1 MLTSTAVRPAVYATH
16 SAVPSTRVVHA
27 RRENGQE
34 RSPAHGLRQPH
45 RLGAQRHHQ
54 QRHGAEE
61 GAAGKGNFLPL
72 GDRLGGG
79 GCRMCSS
86 TTPDI
91 GSRDPLI
98 ARIFCICLFVDCPP
112 CAARLFVCRLCA
124 YLTHPAARCLWLPFG
139 LIASVFRFLFEGDRT
154 PHRAGDDRQ
163 PGHHPQGSHGEG
175 AGEVSCTE
183 ACRIEDVG
191 QIVLHV
197 RVL

>member
-1 MLTSTAVRPAVYATH
+1 MQLTRTAVAAWPLPSPLAPARRDRPPCRLAPFLYFCLKNMLTSTAVRPAVYATH

-61 GAAGKGNFLPL
+61 GAAGKGDFLPL

-98 ARIFCICLFVDCPP
+98 ARIFC
-112 CAARLFVCRLCA
+112 FVCLSTA
-124 YLTHPAARCLWLPFG
+124 P
-139 LIASVFRFLFEGDRT
+139 
-154 PHRAGDDRQ
+154 
-163 PGHHPQGSHGEG
+163 
-175 AGEVSCTE
+175 
-183 ACRIEDVG
+183 
-191 QIVLHV
+191 
-197 RVL
+197 RVLRVSLFAGFALISLIPLLAVSGCRLD